1 MPAKR
6 RGQKSVVKAAEP
18 SGDTMNI
25 MWWPGVFGK
34 IYASADKSRSPVEMW
49 VAVTSH
55 CAEIGEAIRS
65 MNFSELMRAAAH
77 TFCWMCSFVLKCRST
92 DVLVFKVNESFPSI
106 VTAKYPDVCGHCLK
120 NPCGCNPEEMDKH
133 KDKAVRY
140 REIID
145 RRKELHELPEQR
157 SVSEWLNIFR
167 RMYGHQI
174 HLLTLESIGFHF
186 LEEAGE
192 ELKALRALVQL
203 KDAPDQLSGVDGT
216 FLEQLA
222 TFEGLVGL
230 YGTYGGHEP
239 DLTKRDPE
247 NIRNRLVRAKIEMFI
262 EFADTFSWLCSIVNK
277 VMAIAKNCDD
287 GACQFSQ
294 EPFPQ
299 WLQKVYLPQGK
310 PLCPTCSKCPCECVF
325 YNEVSTRA
333 GAGGRSTKSGSLD

>member
-6 RGQKSVVKAAEP
+6 RAQKSVIKATEP
-18 SGDTMNI
+18 AGDTMNI
-25 MWWPGVFGK
+25 VWWMGSFEK
-34 IYASADKSRSPVEMW
+34 IYATTDKNRSPVEMW

-65 MNFSELMRAAAH
+65 MNFSELMCAAAH

-92 DVLVFKVNESFPSI
+92 DAHVFEVDESFPSI

-120 NPCGCNPEEMDKH
+120 KPCGCNPEEIDKH
-133 KDKAVRY
+133 KDKGVRY
-140 REIID
+140 RDIIV
-145 RRKELHELPEQR
+145 RRKDLHQLPEQR
-157 SVSEWLNIFR
+157 SVPEWLNMFR
-167 RMYGHQI
+167 WIYGQQI

-192 ELKALRALVQL
+192 ELKALRALAQL
-203 KDAPDQLSGVDGT
+203 RDAPGKVDGVDGT
-216 FLEQLA
+216 FLGQLA
-222 TFEGLVGL
+222 TFDGLVRL
-230 YGTYGGHEP
+230 FEVYGDRHP
-239 DLTKRDPE
+239 PLNTKDPE
-247 NIRNRLVRAKIEMFI
+247 DIKRRLVDAKMEMFT

-325 YNEVSTRA
+325 YNEVSTCPA
-333 GAGGRSTKSGSLD
+333 GEARWVRSRS